1 MKLVSIVGA
10 RPQFIKIAPFARA
23 FAAHNRTGGEQIE
36 DVLIHTG
43 QHYDAGM
50 SDIFFEELELP
61 RAAYNLGVGS
71 GAQSAQ
77 TARMLEGIE
86 RVLLD
91 NRPDM
96 VLIYGDTNSTVAGA
110 LAAVKLHIPVGHVE
124 SGLRSFNRRMPE
136 EINRIVA
143 DHVSD
148 LLFAPTRTAVENLAR
163 EGLAERTVLTGDSM
177 YDAVLFNR
185 ELAETKSGILER
197 MRLEPGGYGVAT
209 VHRAENTDDPNRLQ
223 ELLTAFNQLAARE
236 LPIVFPVHPRSAAV
250 MRDRLP
256 GWHAHQNLR
265 LIEPVGYLD
274 MLRLV
279 ANARIAL
286 TDSGG
291 LQKEAFFL
299 GCPCVTLR
307 NETEWVETVEAG
319 ANILTGTNPEKIQ
332 AAVAAWSSRFPSG
345 NADFSAASGAF
356 GDGHATRRICDAIV
370 TFVGRGS
377 GTNLRDVN

>member
-23 FAAHNRTGGEQIE
+23 FAEHNRTGGEPIE
-36 DVLIHTG
+36 DILIHTG

-71 GAQSAQ
+71 GTQGAQ
-77 TARMLEGIE
+77 TARMLEAIE

-91 NRPDM
+91 IRPDM

-163 EGLAERTVLTGDSM
+163 EGLAERTELTGDSM

-197 MRLEPGGYGVAT
+197 MGFEPGGYGVVT
-209 VHRAENTDDPNRLQ
+209 VHRAENTDDPHRLQ
-223 ELLTAFNQLAARE
+223 ALLDAFNQLAAQG
-236 LPIVFPVHPRSAAV
+236 LPLVFPVHPRSAAV
-250 MRDRLP
+250 MRNQFA
-256 GWHAHQNLR
+256 GWHEHQNLR

-279 ANARIAL
+279 ANARVAL

-307 NETEWVETVEAG
+307 DETEWVETVEAG
-319 ANILTGTNPEKIQ
+319 ANVLTGTDPKKIQ
-332 AAVAAWSSRFPSG
+332 AAVAAWASRYPAG
-345 NADFSAASGAF
+345 NADFSVGSAAF
-356 GDGHATRRICDAIV
+356 GDGRAAHRICDAIV
-370 TFVGRGS
+370 AFVARGAA
-377 GTNLRDVN
+377 TNLRDVN